1 MNEKKKILIVEDDDT
16 LRQVLK
22 GALQKDEIFEVWES
36 SDGADALEN
45 IEKFVPD
52 LALVDIN
59 IPKIDGL
66 TLVRIMADKKMT
78 EKTKVIFLTN
88 SSDIS
93 RISLASSIDGV
104 IGYLIKSDWDIADV
118 VKQIK
123 EKLAQTRKK

>member
-22 GALQKDEIFEVWES
+22 DALLKDGIFEVWEA
-36 SDGADALEN
+36 SDGAVALET

-52 LALVDIN
+52 LALVDIT

-66 TLVRIMADKKMT
+66 TLVRILADKKMT
-78 EKTKVIFLTN
+78 DKTKILFLTN

-93 RISLASSIDGV
+93 RIAQASMIDGV
-104 IGYLIKSDWDIADV
+104 LGYLIKSDWDVVDV

-123 EKLAQTRKK
+123 EKLK